1 MKSHHLSDSQK
12 FSIRTRKGWIGDVIE
27 RYNPRSTPSN
37 GACAFESPPCPYLRG
52 TYACVRVIFP
62 VTRTRVHTHALY
74 GMSGYFWL
82 WRQSVTIKTVVSVSQ
97 GIYNTENSTD
107 QLEIRVSKHFF
118 RLWKKKRFIR
128 VVNRLFRVTVSSP
141 MSRMRCTKKRVLCY
155 VTIPSVTNRH
165 TYRQTDRQTDT
176 SGPKITFERA
186 SLRRYTGSTR
196 TTLVVGSII
205 QFTLI

>member
-1 MKSHHLSDSQK
+1 MFAHAQWFVPHAVYGGCTGHISC
-12 FSIRTRKGWIGDVIE
+12 
-27 RYNPRSTPSN
+27 Y
-37 GACAFESPPCPYLRG
+37 PY
-52 TYACVRVIFP
+52 
-62 VTRTRVHTHALY
+62 TRTYPRTY

-141 MSRMRCTKKRVLCY
+141 MSRMRCTKKTGFY
-155 VTIPSVTNRH
+155 VTSQYRAWRTDIH
-165 TYRQTDRQTDT
+165 TDRQTDRQTDT

-196 TTLVVGSII
+196 TTLVVGSIRSRLREPPSAVI
-205 QFTLI
+205 RPTLTITFVAARPVNERTP